1 MRMISMLAAPTRAQ
15 VLHSPATI
23 DARALALQGVAL
35 MLLFLVPVLV
45 LQPLDPRMLNDISVW
60 VKPTKF
66 ALSLTLHFATLAW
79 AVGLLTPAWRQGAYM
94 RRSFLLALGAGFFEM
109 AYISL
114 QAARGRASHFNEAT
128 PTEAVLY
135 AVMGVGAVLLV
146 AVSFDLGRRIL
157 KSPRPNVGIGVR
169 LGAGIGLTLGSVA
182 TLLTAGLLGSGAVPV
197 ALGYPEGHWVGGS
210 LSDAGGLPLLGWS
223 TTGGD
228 LRVPHFFATHIMQ
241 ALPLLGWLADR
252 FRPHQAQRLVWM
264 GAVLLVAMVIATFV
278 QASLGHPFLR
288 LS

>member
-1 MRMISMLAAPTRAQ
+1 MISMLAAPTRAQ
-15 VLHSPATI
+15 VPQPSAQN
-23 DARALALQGVAL
+23 DARLLALQGVAL
-35 MLLFLVPVLV
+35 MLVFLLPALV
-45 LQPLDPRMLNDISVW
+45 LQQLDPRTLNDISVW

-79 AVGLLTPAWRQGAYM
+79 AVGLLAPEWRHGIYM
-94 RRSFLLALGAGFFEM
+94 RRSFLLALGAGIFEM

-114 QAARGRASHFNEAT
+114 QAARGRASHFNHAT
-128 PTEAVLY
+128 PTESILY

-146 AVSFDLGRRIL
+146 AVSFDLGWRIL
-157 KSPRPNVGIGVR
+157 KSPRPGLGLGVR
-169 LGAGIGLTLGSVA
+169 LGAGIGLTLGSAA
-182 TLLTAGLLGSGAVPV
+182 TLVTAGLLGSGAVPL

-223 TTGGD
+223 TNGGD

-252 FRPHQAQRLVWM
+252 WRPHDARRLVW
-264 GAVLLVAMVIATFV
+264 GEAVLLLALVAATLA
-278 QASLGHPFLR
+278 QAALGYPFLR

>member
-1 MRMISMLAAPTRAQ
+1 MISMLAAPGWAQ
-15 VLHSPATI
+15 VPQSHRAI

-35 MLLFLVPVLV
+35 MLVFLVPALV
-45 LQPLDPRMLNDISVW
+45 LQPLDPRTLNDISVW

-79 AVGLLTPAWRQGAYM
+79 AVGLLAPAWQQGTYM
-94 RRSFLLALGAGFFEM
+94 RRSFQLALGAGFFEM

-128 PTEAVLY
+128 TAESVLY
-135 AVMGVGAVLLV
+135 AVMGVGAVVLV

-157 KSPRPNVGIGVR
+157 KSPRPDVGIGVR
-169 LGAGIGLTLGSVA
+169 MGAGVGLTLGSVA
-182 TLLTAGLLGSGAVPV
+182 TLLTAGLLGSGAVPL

-210 LSDAGGLPLLGWS
+210 LSDAEGLPLLGWS

-241 ALPLLGWLADR
+241 LLPLLGWLGDR
-252 FRPHQAQRLVWM
+252 FRPRQARRLVWT
-264 GAVLLVAMVIATFV
+264 GAILLVAIIIGTFA
-278 QASLGHPFLR
+278 QAALGHPFLR
-288 LS
+288 IS